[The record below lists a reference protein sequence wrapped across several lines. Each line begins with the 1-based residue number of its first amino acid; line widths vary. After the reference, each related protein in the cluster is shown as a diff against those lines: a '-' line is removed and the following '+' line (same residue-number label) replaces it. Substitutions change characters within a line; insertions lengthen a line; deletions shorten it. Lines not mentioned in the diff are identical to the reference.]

1 MAKTKIFTVLAML
14 FASSVAL
21 ADNSVYIEQA
31 GSSNTV
37 SITQVGSTN
46 KVGGSGLN
54 QQSKINIVI
63 RGNQTQF
70 ISLYPVYNLL
80 TLYSLHHSLYDG
92 LGVSTLPGNT
102 VLQSLGL

>member
-46 KVGGSGLN
+46 KVGGKAL
-54 QQSKINIVI
+54 SKFKK
-63 RGNQTQF
+63 G
-70 ISLYPVYNLL
+70 
-80 TLYSLHHSLYDG
+80 DK
-92 LGVSTLPGNT
+92 T
-102 VLQSLGL
+102 VLVYKRGADELKADIVF